1 MAGLNKDVLSLELP
15 RTNSGMAKHK
25 KKTTASAYPL
35 TTTKTLSSLHNTQHP
50 KNSNTIW
57 NSECINKMHGNLK
70 ALRYWVSLLFA
81 HTLTVTAHH
90 QLTFSK
96 QHIAMTW
103 LHRSMP
109 CPTSCQV
116 WQLESWKIPIQDR
129 KISEDVPKKSTLDPY
144 TGWKIRK
151 WSPPYTN
158 TFCWFYVCFDCFSCL
173 IRDPCCMELGQSQ
186 CLTLGLSMLEFHFQ
200 RSELARMPL
209 DLTAKSLK
217 THAS

>member
-1 MAGLNKDVLSLELP
+1 
-15 RTNSGMAKHK
+15 
-25 KKTTASAYPL
+25 
-35 TTTKTLSSLHNTQHP
+35 
-50 KNSNTIW
+50 
-57 NSECINKMHGNLK
+57 MHGNLK
-70 ALRYWVSLLFA
+70 ALRYWVSLLLA
-81 HTLTVTAHH
+81 HTLTVTAH

-116 WQLESWKIPIQDR
+116 WQLESRKIPFQDR

-158 TFCWFYVCFDCFSCL
+158 TFCCLSCL
-173 IRDPCCMELGQSQ
+173 IRDPCCMELGQSHICTGNSIQ
-186 CLTLGLSMLEFHFQ
+186 TSQKVIQLEV
-200 RSELARMPL
+200 
-209 DLTAKSLK
+209 DTTITNKKWLK
-217 THAS
+217 ICHPYTSPFAPENSALL

>member
-1 MAGLNKDVLSLELP
+1 
-15 RTNSGMAKHK
+15 
-25 KKTTASAYPL
+25 
-35 TTTKTLSSLHNTQHP
+35 
-50 KNSNTIW
+50 
-57 NSECINKMHGNLK
+57 MHGNLK
-70 ALRYWVSLLFA
+70 ALRYWVSLLLA
-81 HTLTVTAHH
+81 HTLTVTAH

-116 WQLESWKIPIQDR
+116 WQLESRKIPFQDR

-158 TFCWFYVCFDCFSCL
+158 TFCCFLCMFWLLQLSDSRSLLYGIGPVTYLYWKLNTNFPKGHPTWSGHNYYQQKMTEDLSSLHLPVCSW
-173 IRDPCCMELGQSQ
+173 ELRTAVSRMTWGRVSQ
-186 CLTLGLSMLEFHFQ
+186 TSRWTSLCDENRCRH
-200 RSELARMPL
+200 LA
-209 DLTAKSLK
+209 S
-217 THAS
+217 